1 MYTIYMGVNI
11 IMKNKLVKFLSSGIC
26 CIMVSLLISTY
37 IPQNSTVALGSNSIA
52 KSSGTILIDD
62 PPFH

>member
-1 MYTIYMGVNI
+1 
-11 IMKNKLVKFLSSGIC
+11 MKNKLVKLLSTGIC